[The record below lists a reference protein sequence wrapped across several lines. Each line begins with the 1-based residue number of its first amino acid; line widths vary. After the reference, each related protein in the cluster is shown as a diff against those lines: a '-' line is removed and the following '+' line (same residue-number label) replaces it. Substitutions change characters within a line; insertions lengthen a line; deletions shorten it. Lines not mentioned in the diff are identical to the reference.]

1 MTQALYCPRHPG
13 TETGLSCTRCED
25 LICPR
30 CMVHSSVGARCPDC
44 AKVVP
49 LPIYEVPR
57 RYLVM
62 GICGA
67 LLSGT
72 IGGTLFV
79 LVAPALLTILY
90 LPYVLIVGVGYL
102 IGVVVSRCVRQRKG
116 RRLKII
122 VSGGMIVACLITVL
136 LPSYI
141 GLPNVTTG
149 LAPILLMLSWALS
162 FFVALIK
169 F

>member
-1 MTQALYCPRHPG
+1 
-13 TETGLSCTRCED
+13 
-25 LICPR
+25 
-30 CMVHSSVGARCPDC
+30 
-44 AKVVP
+44 
-49 LPIYEVPR
+49 
-57 RYLVM
+57 M
-62 GICGA
+62 GICAA

-72 IGGTLFV
+72 IAGTLFV
-79 LVAPALLTILY
+79 LVAPALLMILY
-90 LPYVLIVGVGYL
+90 LPYVLIVGIGYL

-141 GLPNVTTG
+141 GLPNVTTD